1 MEGHSRWI
9 VLQQQTVALWGLTGG
24 RPGLWGD
31 RDTFIIAL
39 EEENMVLAW
48 DRAMRVGVLV
58 ADQEIGLGGADLE
71 TDCSGKLMQGEQF
84 KAANFGLGY
93 GNEDRL
99 GTGNVSLC
107 GPGSPTQLCS
117 CIHTC
122 SLADAYACPHSLSPS
137 LPACASLSPPVT
149 LADQQRRQ
157 QPLPPR
163 SLPS

>member
-1 MEGHSRWI
+1 M
-9 VLQQQTVALWGLTGG
+9 
-24 RPGLWGD
+24 LWGD

-39 EEENMVLAW
+39 EEENVDLAR

-71 TDCSGKLMQGEQF
+71 TDRSGKLMQGEQF
-84 KAANFGLGY
+84 KAANFGLGC

-99 GTGNVSLC
+99 GTGDVSLC

-122 SLADAYACPHSLSPS
+122 SLADAYACPHPSPH
-137 LPACASLSPPVT
+137 LFLYPACASLNPPVT